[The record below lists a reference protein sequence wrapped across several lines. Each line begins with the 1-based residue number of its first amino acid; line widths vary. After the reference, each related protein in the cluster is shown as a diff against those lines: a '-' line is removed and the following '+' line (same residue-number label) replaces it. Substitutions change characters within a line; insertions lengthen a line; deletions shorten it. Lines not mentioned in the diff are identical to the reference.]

1 MSLNVVVGAARGIGR
16 AIAEELARAIRAPR
30 CLLRTWMPTAPR
42 SFSRALK
49 ETGADVTATRVDV
62 ADPAS
67 VEALVAQSSSA
78 GKVAI
83 AAGIFRASP
92 SVMTSVT
99 EFEEVFRVNA
109 FGCFHVAQQYAVS
122 MSEGGGGAIVAVGS
136 IAARMPRMR
145 QAAYASSKAALR
157 QALRVLAME
166 VSGSGV
172 RINTVSPGATDTEM
186 MRELANDHG
195 SVDNL
200 AEGSLEALRPRIPAG
215 HVAAASDIAAV
226 VAFLLSPA
234 SRHVV
239 MGDIVV
245 DGGGAAGDVARALR
259 PVLTI
264 QRDSVFDAKARRRG
278 GDAIGNWAC
287 ARS

>member
-1 MSLNVVVGAARGIGR
+1 MSLNIVVGAARGIGR
-16 AIAEELARAIRAPR
+16 AIAEELARADPDAA
-30 CLLRTWMPTAPR
+30 LLV
-42 SFSRALK
+42 
-49 ETGADVTATRVDV
+49 ADVDADGAEQLAQVLRGQGSEVNATKVDV
-62 ADPAS
+62 GDVSS

-92 SVMTSVT
+92 TVSTSVS
-99 EFEEVFRVNA
+99 EFEEVYRINA
-109 FGCFHVAQQYAVS
+109 IGCFHVAQQYAAA
-122 MSEGGGGAIVAVGS
+122 MAAANGGAIVAVGS

-145 QAAYASSKAALR
+145 QAAYSSSKAALR

-172 RINTVSPGATDTEM
+172 RINMVSPGPTDTEM
-186 MRELANDHG
+186 MRQLASDHR
-195 SVDNL
+195 SVDDL

-215 HVAAASDIAAV
+215 HVATASDIAAV

-245 DGGGAAGDVARALR
+245 DGGELLGM
-259 PVLTI
+259 
-264 QRDSVFDAKARRRG
+264 
-278 GDAIGNWAC
+278 
-287 ARS
+287 